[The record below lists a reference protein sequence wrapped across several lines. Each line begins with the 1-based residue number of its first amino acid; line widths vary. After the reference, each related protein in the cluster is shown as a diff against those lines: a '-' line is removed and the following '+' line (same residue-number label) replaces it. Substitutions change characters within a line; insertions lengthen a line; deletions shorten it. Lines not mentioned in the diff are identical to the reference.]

1 MLPYI
6 VIVAAI
12 LFFLLKL
19 SGIIDE
25 LGTRDADGV
34 SRRRKWGRRLIEEIE
49 EDPELN
55 QRLEVFKDFLENQQD
70 EDA

>member
-1 MLPYI
+1 MLPFI

-12 LFFLLKL
+12 LFFLLKR
-19 SGIIDE
+19 SGIFDE